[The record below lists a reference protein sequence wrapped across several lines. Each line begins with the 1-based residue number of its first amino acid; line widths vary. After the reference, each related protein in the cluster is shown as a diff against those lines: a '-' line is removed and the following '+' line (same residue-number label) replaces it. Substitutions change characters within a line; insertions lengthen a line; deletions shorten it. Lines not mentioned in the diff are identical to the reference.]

1 MMSRAHQM
9 QGNKR
14 GPKAKFTPAE
24 DAVLKDLVAQ
34 HGERNW
40 KLIASNMV
48 NRNARQCHDRWTFY
62 LSPDVNHSPWTQEE
76 EEKLVTLICKLGPHW
91 VQIARFFA
99 GRTDTQIKNKWNV
112 IKRRMKADVPLSI
125 PMSVSQGESDPIKQY
140 MCVKEKT
147 QKAVDA
153 VERQK
158 ECGVKHTNECK
169 TNAPSIEQKPEMPV
183 FDLFDIEEDLFNFF

>member
-1 MMSRAHQM
+1 MSRVHQM

-48 NRNARQCHDRWTFY
+48 NRNARQCRNRWTFY
-62 LSPDVNHSPWTQEE
+62 LSPHVNHTSWTQEE

-125 PMSVSQGESDPIKQY
+125 PMSVSQGGLDPIMRY
-140 MCVKEKT
+140 MYFKERT
-147 QKAVDA
+147 QKAIDA
-153 VERQK
+153 VEK
-158 ECGVKHTNECK
+158 KKKYGVKRTNK
-169 TNAPSIEQKPEMPV
+169 TLTKAPSIEQKPEIT
-183 FDLFDIEEDLFNFF
+183 FYDIVDDNFFVNGDFF